1 MYHSGHG
8 YAALRKGRVSV
19 PHATYFVTLCVV
31 ECRKRVYAR
40 SSASGLPTCLE
51 FIRQV
56 LAEMEQDNAIQLRAG
71 VVMPDH
77 VHLLFR
83 LGEKLTFSQ
92 VMGRFKAKTRRP
104 IFEYGLLWQQNV
116 FEHRLRPDEKVL
128 PVLHYIFMN
137 PYRKGLTGMDERWPG
152 FFCGEDDWQWFQA
165 HLQHELPYPEWLN

>member
-1 MYHSGHG
+1 MEGSN
-8 YAALRKGRVSV
+8 
-19 PHATYFVTLCVV
+19 
-31 ECRKRVYAR
+31 
-40 SSASGLPTCLE
+40 GLGLWAKP
-51 FIRQV
+51 
-56 LAEMEQDNAIQLRAG
+56 A
-71 VVMPDH
+71 
-77 VHLLFR
+77 

-137 PYRKGLTGMDERWPG
+137 PYRKGLIGTDERWPG

>member
-1 MYHSGHG
+1 
-8 YAALRKGRVSV
+8 
-19 PHATYFVTLCVV
+19 
-31 ECRKRVYAR
+31 
-40 SSASGLPTCLE
+40 
-51 FIRQV
+51 
-56 LAEMEQDNAIQLRAG
+56 MEQDNAIQLRAG

-152 FFCGEDDWQWFQA
+152 FFCGEDDWQ
-165 HLQHELPYPEWLN
+165 